1 VLLSFQ
7 TVANYIG
14 ATRTLEY
21 VPETKIYWAGGRTD
35 PPPDTPTCGFD
46 NSLCP
51 DNCKYDTEACMQI
64 LGLPG
69 LLATECVCFSAARVR
84 HPQYSAQL
92 CRRASGHSVRLHL
105 PVSELHLLRIF
116 QIYARDRN

>member
-1 VLLSFQ
+1 VSFKVSIQLWKKIHFSYFDLDYPTDGLTATGLAGVYWNKVTVELHATAHSVLFFPLQ

-51 DNCKYDTEACMQI
+51 DNCK
-64 LGLPG
+64 
-69 LLATECVCFSAARVR
+69 
-84 HPQYSAQL
+84 
-92 CRRASGHSVRLHL
+92 
-105 PVSELHLLRIF
+105 
-116 QIYARDRN
+116 